1 MAGERM
7 AVVTIESPAAGLSA
21 EGRAA
26 LAAADVIIAVDARTE
41 REFTVFG
48 TPPLESTVS
57 LKRPAAMRVVRV
69 SLDDA
74 TGELKRLVELV
85 RELKG

>member
-1 MAGERM
+1 LHGRRHDR
-7 AVVTIESPAAGLSA
+7 A
-21 EGRAA
+21 EDRAE

-69 SLDDA
+69 SIEA
-74 TGELKRLVELV
+74 TSAELQKLIALV
-85 RELKG
+85 RQIKRSGDA